1 VPLRLAYPLLHE
13 KPTTSSYIVK
23 KHLISWVESVAPSLA
38 ALWRCR
44 HLFTHPD
51 SYLRTTG
58 YLTSLQRNLPVAA
71 TGQPLPFLNYP
82 TLALLK
88 SRLRP
93 DLKLLEFGSGYSTAF
108 FSRHVGSVTSVEH
121 EAGWLERVRQLVAD
135 QSNVTLL
142 HRPLGLA
149 YSEAAATAGGPFHL
163 ILVDGRQRHACALAS
178 LPFLSPDGVLIWD
191 DSSRERYQPG
201 IAEVQA
207 AGFRA
212 LRLEGLKPAGLGT
225 DETTL
230 LYRDGNCLG
239 L

>member
-1 VPLRLAYPLLHE
+1 MNKRL
-13 KPTTSSYIVK
+13 TSWI
-23 KHLISWVESVAPSLA
+23 ESAAPSLA

-58 YLTSLQRNLPVAA
+58 YLTSLQRQLPTDASS
-71 TGQPLPFLNYP
+71 QPLPFLNYP

-88 SRLRP
+88 NRLRP
-93 DLKLLEFGSGYSTAF
+93 TFHLLEFGSGYSTAF

-121 EAGWLERVRQLVAD
+121 EASWLERVRHLVKEA
-135 QSNVTLL
+135 SNVTLL
-142 HRPLGLA
+142 HRPLGPG
-149 YSEAAATAGGPFHL
+149 YTGAAAEASAKGLFQVV
-163 ILVDGRQRHACALAS
+163 LVDGRLRHECARAS
-178 LPFLSPDGVLIWD
+178 LPYLAPDGVLIWD
-191 DSSRERYQPG
+191 DSSRNRYQPG

-230 LYRDGNCLG
+230 LYREGNCLG